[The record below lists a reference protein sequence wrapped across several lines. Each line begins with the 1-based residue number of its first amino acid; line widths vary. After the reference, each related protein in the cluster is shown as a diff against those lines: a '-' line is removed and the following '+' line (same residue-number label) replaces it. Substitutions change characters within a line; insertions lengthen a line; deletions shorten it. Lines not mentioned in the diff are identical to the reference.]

1 MTWPSVRLADVADV
15 RSGDGAPQE
24 LSSFSESGTPF
35 VRAGSLVPLLA
46 GASEYSLE
54 LIPQTVSSSRRMKT
68 FAPGTVVFAKS
79 GMSCTKGLV
88 YQLVGPAHVVNHLA
102 AIECGPELDSRF
114 LLRWFQ
120 RFSPSRLIA
129 NPAYP
134 SVKISA
140 IRDEKVPL
148 PPLAEQK
155 RIAGILDA
163 ADALRAKRRESLAQL
178 DTLLQSTFLDMFGDP
193 VTNPMGWKVGT
204 IEQVGSVQGGLQ
216 ISSKRRSLPIER
228 PYLRVANVLRGY
240 LDLDEIKTIRVT
252 EAEARRTELEDEDV
266 LFVEGHGNREE
277 IGRCARWDGSI
288 EPCVHQNHLI
298 RLRCDRSKFLP
309 VYVESYMN
317 SEGGRRALVGT
328 SRTTSGLNTIS
339 VSKVKVATL
348 TLPPRSVQHHFAD
361 IVESIELQK
370 ARLRAHL
377 AELDTLFAAL
387 QSRAFSGEL

>member
-102 AIECGPELDSRF
+102 AIECRPELDSRF
-114 LLRWFQ
+114 LLRWFE

-148 PPLAEQK
+148 PPLDEQK

-178 DTLLQSTFLDMFGDP
+178 DTFLQSTFLDMFGDP
-193 VTNPMGWKVGT
+193 VTNPMGWELESLGRICDVRDGTHDSPNYVQEGYPLLTSKNFKEGAIHYEGANLITDEDFDQINKRSKVDVGDLVMPMIGT
-204 IEQVGSVQGGLQ
+204 IGGPVLVEQEPNFAIKNVALIKFSATSPSNRFVRALLCSHYFDHVTSKVNRGGTQ
-216 ISSKRRSLPIER
+216 KF
-228 PYLRVANVLRGY
+228 VALKDLRGMPIPIPP
-240 LDLDEIKTIRVT
+240 LDL
-252 EAEARRTELEDEDV
+252 
-266 LFVEGHGNREE
+266 
-277 IGRCARWDGSI
+277 
-288 EPCVHQNHLI
+288 
-298 RLRCDRSKFLP
+298 
-309 VYVESYMN
+309 
-317 SEGGRRALVGT
+317 
-328 SRTTSGLNTIS
+328 
-339 VSKVKVATL
+339 
-348 TLPPRSVQHHFAD
+348 QHRFAA
-361 IVESIELQK
+361 IVESIEQQK
-370 ARLRAHL
+370 ANQRTHL
-377 AELDTLFAAL
+377 SELDTLFASL
-387 QSRAFSGEL
+387 QSRAFRGDL